1 MVSRH
6 VTFDQIMLISL
17 SYVRF
22 LVIGHFLDYSEGRLI
37 VITQQIVFCNTGQS
51 LIPKPLHVEKW
62 VSSSIILEG
71 FRTVLFFLRKI
82 F

>member
-1 MVSRH
+1 MVSPH